1 VRQDDRPKA
10 KRYLLDALADSP
22 RYRDAHSMLLEV
34 AKAEPV
40 KHGKDSFG
48 AGGAPPAEKPEN

>member
-1 VRQDDRPKA
+1 
-10 KRYLLDALADSP
+10 
-22 RYRDAHSMLLEV
+22 V